1 MNTDKS
7 KILIGAFCL
16 VCANLSLSGGA
27 HASVVPW
34 TGTADYSAA
43 PGGAGIGDV
52 VGPFSSYDFSNGGVV
67 LLQPSTVANTN
78 AYTVGDI
85 YAGSY
90 QSYVVGHTLNGN
102 TVSSPNL
109 NVTGSGGGYEL
120 TIAATFSERVSSVD
134 ASGNALFDVLGGNA
148 NLYFDPTPDRN
159 FSTDSGFTDGASILA
174 GSITGGSG
182 AFLPAPGAGFS
193 SISLAIGNFNYDHNV
208 YSPAD
213 ISGGNG
219 IFTLQINPSGV
230 TSTVSSVMGNT
241 VNQGDLLLQA
251 DGSLDL
257 VAVPL
262 PGAAWLLGSA
272 LAGFVGIGRRHPP
285 VAA

>member
-1 MNTDKS
+1 MSMDKS

-16 VCANLSLSGGA
+16 ICANLSLSGGA

-34 TGTADYSAA
+34 TGYANYAAA
-43 PGGAGIGDV
+43 PGASGSEDL
-52 VGPFSSYDFSNGGVV
+52 VGPFSSYDFSDGGIV

-85 YAGSY
+85 YTGSY

-102 TVSSPNL
+102 TVSSPDL
-109 NVTGSGGGYEL
+109 NMTGSGGGYEL

-134 ASGNALFDVLGGNA
+134 ASGSALFDVLGGNA

-182 AFLPAPGAGFS
+182 AFLPAPGAGFNG
-193 SISLAIGNFNYDHNV
+193 ISLAIGNFDYDHNV
-208 YSPAD
+208 FSPPN

-230 TSTVSSVMGNT
+230 TSTVNSVMGNG
-241 VNQGDLLLQA
+241 VNEGDQLLQA

-262 PGAAWLLGSA
+262 PGAVWLLCSA
-272 LAGFVGIGRRHPP
+272 LAGFAGIGRCHHP